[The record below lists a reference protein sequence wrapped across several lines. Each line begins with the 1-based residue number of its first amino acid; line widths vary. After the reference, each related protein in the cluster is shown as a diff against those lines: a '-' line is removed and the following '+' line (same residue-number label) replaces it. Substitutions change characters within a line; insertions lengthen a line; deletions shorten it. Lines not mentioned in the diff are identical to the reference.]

1 MAPIEAEAAARNNL
15 FAYAPLGGHV
25 ALVVGLTA
33 HVLIVARRAAKS
45 LPPTTSTRSQQ
56 PLRRRHAMLFSA
68 LAALSL
74 ASVTVFAV
82 LWRAISYAT
91 WAGSPGTGV
100 DGRWYLGDW
109 VQDIDLQSESDRVAL
124 FTPEGFLY
132 TTQHYLALMAS
143 SIFFGIQ
150 GMTAPS
156 LPTVCRCAA
165 FHCHLLTPT
174 LSGHRRNFSA
184 STIASFVVL
193 GASGS
198 LAYALS
204 LFFVTILYT
213 PLTVHKEN
221 SLLHHAL
228 FTPSPVTYYIPVG
241 LSALFL
247 HYLPTDFL
255 ARNVDVSTLNF
266 LRLGR
271 VAVPLLLAFAPQV
284 GHQGSG
290 SLHGLTEYR

>member
-33 HVLIVARRAAKS
+33 HVLVVARRAAKS
-45 LPPTTSTRSQQ
+45 LPPTTSTRSQP

-132 TTQHYLALMAS
+132 TTQHFLALMVS

-150 GMTAPS
+150 GTTISLFTNCVSMRGLS
-156 LPTVCRCAA
+156 LPPADNNTIRPPAQLFCLDYSLICSTRCLGESRLC
-165 FHCHLLTPT
+165 FEL
-174 LSGHRRNFSA
+174 
-184 STIASFVVL
+184 VL
-193 GASGS
+193 R
-198 LAYALS
+198 
-204 LFFVTILYT
+204 
-213 PLTVHKEN
+213 HN
-221 SLLHHAL
+221 SLHTPDRSQGRL
-228 FTPSPVTYYIPVG
+228 PSPPCLV
-241 LSALFL
+241 
-247 HYLPTDFL
+247 H
-255 ARNVDVSTLNF
+255 
-266 LRLGR
+266 
-271 VAVPLLLAFAPQV
+271 AFASDLLHT
-284 GHQGSG
+284 HQPFSVV
-290 SLHGLTEYR
+290 SPLSPNRLSSP